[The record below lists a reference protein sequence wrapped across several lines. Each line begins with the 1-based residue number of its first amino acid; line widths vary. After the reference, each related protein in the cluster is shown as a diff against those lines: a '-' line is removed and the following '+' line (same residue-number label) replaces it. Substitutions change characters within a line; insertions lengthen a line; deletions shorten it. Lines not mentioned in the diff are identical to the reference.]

1 VAVETTAQPPSTVE
15 ATAIVAEDEKALL
28 DKLCRDLRSLWPGL
42 RIVATAADGVEALA
56 LFEKHRPQVMFLDIQ
71 MPGLTGLEVARQ
83 VHDQCHLVFITA
95 YDSHAVAA
103 FETEALDYVLK
114 PYGPDRLGETVRRV
128 QGRIDR
134 SPPWI
139 IEQLKAVAQSLRSE
153 PHLTWVRVLDGA
165 EVKLIM
171 VSDVCYFRAET
182 KYTTVATAEGEF
194 IIRRSIKDLASELDP
209 SLFWQVHRSTIVNVA
224 MVGSVSRDLLGGM
237 ILKLKGRPERL
248 PVSEAHRHMFRHM

>member
-1 VAVETTAQPPSTVE
+1 MAAEV
-15 ATAIVAEDEKALL
+15 TAIVAEDEKALL
-28 DKLCRDLRSLWPGL
+28 DKLCRDLASLWPEL
-42 RIVATAADGVEALA
+42 RIVATAADGVEALS

-83 VHDQCHLVFITA
+83 VHDRCHLVFITA
-95 YDSHAVAA
+95 YDAHAVAA

-114 PYGPDRLGETVRRV
+114 PYGSDRLRETVRRL
-128 QGRIDR
+128 QDRIDR

-153 PHLTWVRVLDGA
+153 PHLTWIKALDGA

-224 MVGSVSRDLLGGM
+224 MIGSVGRDLLGSM
-237 ILKLKGRPERL
+237 LLKLKGRPERL
-248 PVSEAHRHMFRHM
+248 QVSETHRHLFRHM